1 MKIVRDWL
9 WIITLLSNLVA
20 SDGSNQA
27 TFGGFESNTQNG
39 TLSFTNPGYELSQI
53 LKDGAPYIKPE
64 MEGAGSR
71 SEPGQPHLPTIS
83 TYYAVEPGKTFSVNV
98 SIKES
103 QVIENVEVIP
113 FDTWDS
119 QPTGVL
125 NKGIVYER
133 SSLFPESIATVS
145 DPMVFRDIVM
155 VQVSMTPFQYDPTSK
170 TLTIIQDAELELVES
185 GEVEL
190 PHIPQKRSREFEKLY
205 RSLVVNYPSSSRDG
219 NEVYQRPSILYV
231 LPSNIGNL
239 LGTVEELM
247 NWKKRVGFDVQY
259 VSSSS
264 IVNNR
269 NNLKNYIEDA
279 YESWENPPVHVT
291 IVGDVTG
298 SYDIPT
304 WTESY
309 SGYSGEGDQ
318 PYTTLEGND
327 VYPEVF
333 IGRMSFSTSS
343 HLNTIISRKR

>member
-9 WIITLLSNLVA
+9 WIILLLSNLVA
-20 SDGSNQA
+20 LDGNDQT
-27 TFGGFESNTQNG
+27 TFGGFVSKPENG
-39 TLSFTNPGYELSQI
+39 RLGFTNPGYELSQI
-53 LKDGAPYIKPE
+53 LKDGAPYVRPE
-64 MEGAGSR
+64 MEGAGSK

-133 SSLFPESIATVS
+133 PSLFPESIATVS

-190 PHIPQKRSREFEKLY
+190 PHIPQKK
-205 RSLVVNYPSSSRDG
+205 
-219 NEVYQRPSILYV
+219 I
-231 LPSNIGNL
+231 
-239 LGTVEELM
+239 T
-247 NWKKRVGFDVQY
+247 
-259 VSSSS
+259 
-264 IVNNR
+264 
-269 NNLKNYIEDA
+269 
-279 YESWENPPVHVT
+279 
-291 IVGDVTG
+291 
-298 SYDIPT
+298 
-304 WTESY
+304 
-309 SGYSGEGDQ
+309 
-318 PYTTLEGND
+318 
-327 VYPEVF
+327 
-333 IGRMSFSTSS
+333 
-343 HLNTIISRKR
+343 